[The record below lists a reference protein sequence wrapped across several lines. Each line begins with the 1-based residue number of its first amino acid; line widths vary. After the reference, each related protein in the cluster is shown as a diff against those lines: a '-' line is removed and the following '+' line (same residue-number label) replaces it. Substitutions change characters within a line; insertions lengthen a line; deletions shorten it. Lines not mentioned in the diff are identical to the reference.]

1 MLAKIF
7 IKRRFR
13 AAKAREVIAL
23 LTKLRSAA
31 MRQPGYISGETLT
44 NYANQQD
51 LCVIATWQ
59 SMEEWLQWKENPE
72 RKKTRGHARNLSV
85 VTDCVRRVFPGN
97 TFSNNQI
104 IMRAS
109 QLTGFFDG
117 AILCPP
123 ALISLGTSTQIH
135 TSQ

>member
-7 IKRRFR
+7 IKRQFIT
-13 AAKAREVIAL
+13 AKTREVIAL

-44 NYANQQD
+44 NYANQQH

-72 RKKTRGHARNLSV
+72 RKKLEAMLEIFQSGPTAYEEY
-85 VTDCVRRVFPGN
+85 F
-97 TFSNNQI
+97 
-104 IMRAS
+104 
-109 QLTGFFDG
+109 
-117 AILCPP
+117 
-123 ALISLGTSTQIH
+123 LGTPFQKTK
-135 TSQ
+135 